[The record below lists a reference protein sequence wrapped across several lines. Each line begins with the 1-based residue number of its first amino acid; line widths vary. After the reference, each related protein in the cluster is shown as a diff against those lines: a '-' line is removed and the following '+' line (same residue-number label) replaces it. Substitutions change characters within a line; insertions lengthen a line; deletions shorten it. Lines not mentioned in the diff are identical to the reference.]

1 MNGLN
6 MVLLRISLMLS
17 GLANNVLEIF
27 PQVKKE
33 NSPQ

>member
-1 MNGLN
+1 
-6 MVLLRISLMLS
+6 MVILRIGQILS
-17 GLANNVLEIF
+17 GLANKVLEIF